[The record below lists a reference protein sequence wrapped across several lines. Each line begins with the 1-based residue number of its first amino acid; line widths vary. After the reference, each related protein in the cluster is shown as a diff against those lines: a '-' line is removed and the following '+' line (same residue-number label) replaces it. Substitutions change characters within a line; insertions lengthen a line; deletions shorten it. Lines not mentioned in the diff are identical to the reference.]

1 MDRSVGLAL
10 LWAPVALSAR
20 AELQLTPTLQEN
32 QGDGV
37 TYRQLAFSDGTQTI
51 TYRAPTSWRYF
62 GTANQ
67 LVLRPPN
74 NPQAEATI
82 TKVPLSQPVQFDDD
96 TVKRLVAEITA
107 AVPKESKGA
116 TVVSQQRNPVV
127 IDGKD
132 TFLVI
137 LEYTV
142 VNQTYSRSILFLN
155 RGTEQLRFQLTCPK
169 ADFKDLQATFFR
181 SQFSWENL

>member
-1 MDRSVGLAL
+1 MDRSIGLTL
-10 LWAPVALSAR
+10 LSGLVVFSAR

-37 TYRQLAFSDGTQTI
+37 TYKQLAFSDGTKTI
-51 TYRAPTSWRYF
+51 TYRPPTNWRYF
-62 GTANQ
+62 GDPNQ

-74 NPQAEATI
+74 KPQAEATI
-82 TKVPLSQPVQFDDD
+82 NKIPLSQAVQFDDE
-96 TVKRLVAEITA
+96 TVKKLVTEMIA
-107 AVPKESKGA
+107 AVPKETKA
-116 TVVSQQRNPVV
+116 VTVVSQQRNPVI

-137 LEYTV
+137 LDYTLV
-142 VNQTYSRSILFLN
+142 GQTYSRSILFLN
-155 RGTEQLRFQLTCPK
+155 RGTEQLRFQLTCREV
-169 ADFKDLQATFFR
+169 DFEDLQATFFR